1 MMFREMRR
9 KRQQLGEGETLG
21 ILERGSHGVL
31 ALAGDGGYPYAL
43 PISYVYDRGKL
54 YFHGAKKGHKLDAI
68 ARCSKASFC
77 VVERDEVV
85 PEEYT
90 TYFRSVIAFGTITLL
105 EGEEKLAA
113 IEKLA
118 EKYAPGFS
126 GEHRAKAIAAD
137 WAPLEMFALSI
148 EYATGKEAIE
158 LVKRREP

>member
-9 KRQQLGEGETLG
+9 KRQQLGEEETLG

-105 EGEEKLAA
+105 E
-113 IEKLA
+113 
-118 EKYAPGFS
+118 
-126 GEHRAKAIAAD
+126 KAIAAD
-137 WAPLEMFALSI
+137 WAPLERFALSR

>member
-9 KRQQLGEGETLG
+9 KRQQLGEEETLG

-105 EGEEKLAA
+105 E
-113 IEKLA
+113 
-118 EKYAPGFS
+118 
-126 GEHRAKAIAAD
+126 KAIAAD
-137 WAPLEMFALSI
+137 WVPLEMFALSI